1 MKFNSLQTFIGTAA
15 TAACLLGM
23 TGIAQAEPLIESE
36 GWNYARDYSF
46 DGTGGYSWRTD
57 PETGARYKTSAYEI
71 YGLAIHQ
78 EGETVTVGINANMGI
93 DGNYFGGAADNNVGW
108 GDFMFNAGGEN
119 YAVHFSQDNDSFGR
133 GNRDSALDDL
143 APRHTLGLYKDITT
157 KDVSALN
164 SGWSSLQSHYNST
177 KNRSVNVA
185 ERNAG
190 IKSFGDLEGSEM
202 DFYTQRRSSGNAI
215 ASGTKVENDNFQLLT
230 GTQLSG
236 LGLDFGNAFDVANH
250 RLGTHTFGF
259 SFTRTPEM
267 LGDFVAHLFAECIND
282 GAAIVGKFEEVV
294 AEVSVPEPGAIGGLA
309 VLGLMVAGSKL
320 RKRG

>member
-23 TGIAQAEPLIESE
+23 TGIAEAGTFVN
-36 GWNYARDYSF
+36 GWNYARDYSY
-46 DGTGGYSWRTD
+46 DGTGGYSSRTD
-57 PETGARYKTSAYEI
+57 PDTGLSYSTSAYEI

-78 EGETVTVGINANMGI
+78 EGETVTVGINANMGLG
-93 DGNYFGGAADNNVGW
+93 GNYFSGAADKNVGW
-108 GDFMFNAGGEN
+108 GDFMFNAGGQK
-119 YAVHFSQDNDSFGR
+119 YGVHFSQDNDSFGR
-133 GNRDSALDDL
+133 GNQDGALDDF

-157 KDVSALN
+157 KDVSAVN
-164 SGWSSLQSHYNST
+164 SGWSSLESHYNAT
-177 KNRSVNVA
+177 KDRAVNSA

-202 DFYTQRRSSGNAI
+202 DFYTQSRSSGNAI
-215 ASGTKVENDNFQLLT
+215 ASGTKVENDNFQLLNQT
-230 GTQLSG
+230 ELSN

-294 AEVSVPEPGAIGGLA
+294 AEVPVPEPTATVGLA
-309 VLGLMVAGSKL
+309 LFGLMAAGSKL